1 MTTVLIADDQDLV
14 RSGLRL
20 ILEVAGIDVVAE
32 ASDGHEAFAAAERL
46 TPDVAL
52 MDVRMPDMDGIAA
65 TRRIVDAQLPT
76 RVLILTTFDLDEHV
90 FAALKAGASGF
101 LLKDVGRQQLIEAVH
116 TVAAGESLFAPTVLR
131 RLVTHYVSR
140 PAPPGSLP
148 ALADLTA
155 RELEILR
162 LIARGRSNSQIAAD
176 LFISM
181 ATVKTHVRH
190 LLQKLDLRDRAQAV
204 IIAYESGLI
213 TPNAP

>member
-140 PAPPGSLP
+140 PFSVPSPP
-148 ALADLTA
+148 ALSDLTA
-155 RELEILR
+155 REREILR
-162 LIARGRSNSQIAAD
+162 LIARGRSNSDIAAD

-213 TPNAP
+213 TPSAP